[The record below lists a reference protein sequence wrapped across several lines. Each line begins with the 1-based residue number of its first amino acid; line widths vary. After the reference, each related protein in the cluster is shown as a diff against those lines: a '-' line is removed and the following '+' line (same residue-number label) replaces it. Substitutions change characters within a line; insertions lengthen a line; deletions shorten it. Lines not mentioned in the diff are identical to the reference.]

1 MLDAGDF
8 CSKCLLVHAFLFFG
22 EMYEDNEKEEFLLFI
37 LSIDAI
43 RIGCH
48 RVLENGNISL
58 LTKLAENFSASEDE
72 VRYKIAPTVC
82 KTQDVYDSVVV
93 LLIVLWC
100 YLCWCC
106 IVGVV
111 LLLLCMVVVLPMYD
125 DDVVLFSIYV
135 GVVLLIVLWYCYL
148 CMLVLYCCL
157 CMLVWL
163 C

>member
-8 CSKCLLVHAFLFFG
+8 CTKCLLVHAFLFFG

-106 IVGVV
+106 IVAIVYGGGVA
-111 LLLLCMVVVLPMYD
+111 
-125 DDVVLFSIYV
+125 YV
-135 GVVLLIVLWYCYL
+135 R
-148 CMLVLYCCL
+148 
-157 CMLVWL
+157 
-163 C
+163 